1 MYFDLDKI
9 KEQVEQVYEEVLAFR
24 RDLHMHPELS
34 EQEIRTEEK
43 ICSRLD
49 ALQIPY
55 QRGVAGM
62 ESARSSAGPRPIARS
77 ASGQIST
84 PCRSR
89 NRLSLPMR
97 P

>member
-43 ICSRLD
+43 ICSR
-49 ALQIPY
+49 
-55 QRGVAGM
+55 
-62 ESARSSAGPRPIARS
+62 PIARS